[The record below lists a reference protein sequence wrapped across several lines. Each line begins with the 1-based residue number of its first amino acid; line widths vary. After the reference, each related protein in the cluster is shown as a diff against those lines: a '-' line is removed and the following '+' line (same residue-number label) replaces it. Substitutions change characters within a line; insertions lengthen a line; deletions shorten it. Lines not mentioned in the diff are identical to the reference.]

1 MSEYSAALLEVKNIG
16 KSFGAVRAVRNVSFQ
31 LFPGEVV
38 ALLGDNGAG
47 KSTLCKLISGAYQK
61 DVGEIFWQGKKV
73 EITSPDVASQIG
85 IAMMYQDLALVDEV
99 DIPGN
104 IFLGRELIKKI
115 FGIVPLLDKHTM
127 RQETEKLLARVKIN
141 IPDINRP
148 VIKLS
153 GGQRQA
159 TAIARTLHA
168 KDAKLLILDEPMA
181 ALGVQ
186 EEQKV
191 IQLIKTLK
199 EEGRTILVVSH
210 NLDHVFSV
218 ADRIIVLHTG
228 AVAGIVD
235 AHKTSREEIV
245 GLIVGG
251 GKRNDQ

>member
-1 MSEYSAALLEVKNIG
+1 MTDKHTPLLAVRNLSK
-16 KSFGAVRAVRNVSFQ
+16 KFGAVQAVSDVSFE
-31 LFPGEVV
+31 LFPGETV

-61 DVGEIFWQGKKV
+61 DGGELFWEGAQV
-73 EITSPDVASQIG
+73 EISSPDSANKLG
-85 IAMMYQDLALVDEV
+85 IVMMYQDLALVDEI

-104 IFLGRELIKKI
+104 VFLGREVVKKVFGFIPVLDQPYMQKETLGLLERIKI
-115 FGIVPLLDKHTM
+115 S
-127 RQETEKLLARVKIN
+127 
-141 IPDINRP
+141 IPDITRP

-159 TAIARTLHA
+159 AAIARAIHA
-168 KDAKLLILDEPMA
+168 RNARLLILDEPMA

-186 EEQKV
+186 EEKKV
-191 IQLIKTLK
+191 IDLIKALK
-199 EEGRTILVVSH
+199 EEGHCLLVVSH

-228 AVAGIVD
+228 KVAGIVD
-235 AHKTSREEIV
+235 AKQTTREEIV

-251 GKRNDQ
+251 GKRNG